1 MSAIVTGILNALIG
15 LILQILASALE
26 FFADTFLQTVKFDF
40 ETFGK
45 YLPLFAHILS
55 FFKVFAAG
63 WLSFVGFLFILKCFG
78 MAAGLRIERSR
89 IWQFV
94 VRYLF
99 FGVLA
104 INSWGIMSFFYNSLV
119 VVIQDVINIDATG
132 DMKLSAFLTDL
143 GVRAAE
149 GLIVSVSGAGGAML
163 GIVKVLVML
172 IVTVML
178 VVNFFKLMSLFFIRY
193 IRLVCLVALAP
204 IAFGMAILEETKDIF
219 HTYIRTFFADIFVFV
234 MTAFFIQG
242 FISVMSSVGSSH
254 GFETGVEFADIAYA
268 DLIWAFFA
276 LAYSTFAV
284 QFDQFI
290 ASLGVNV
297 SRGGNAS
304 AGGLLGAIGASAM
317 MLRQAVGRGASGVGG
332 IGTPLGKTFAKN
344 WNDMK
349 NAVVGGARAG
359 FAGGATKGEA
369 FAMGAMG
376 AARGFASTTN
386 VAKAAAMTKDGSSFA
401 EALNQKFDKRF
412 AEMQDAA
419 QKGMPQ
425 KEYDQ
430 TKKRAEQNG
439 FDIDQQRARDAI
451 LHDMKAGNMTPA
463 MAQSKLA
470 EKGLLREDEEGAMT
484 ASMGQYTH
492 QNHSGK
498 PDNMAE
504 EYKARHMDNEG
515 HASANMHDNNHDS
528 HTSANNHDAYAN
540 TAQMFHTPEGTT
552 SQNGEMMRTKDGMTV
567 MAENKNFPD
576 GTKISSDGSFKFAN
590 DATMSPKRKDANGNA
605 LPSGAM
611 QHSDGIYTIGNRI
624 IGANGVSKQV
634 TQPTKLP
641 DGTIVRPNGD
651 REINGGAVAGGTTID
666 KNGVVTHGNGA
677 VTKTGV
683 TKHDTGAVSQGAV
696 TRHKSGEQTFSDG
709 AVLSKDGH
717 MVHKHGEITTPD
729 GTTITPQGDKIFKDG
744 SVLHSNGDTTS
755 HGITRH
761 KDGSTTYGNRVEHG
775 NGSVIYQ
782 DGHVAYADGTM
793 VDGKGNISFDNG
805 SSYKPIQD
813 MPNGK
818 YMHPQTGDIAYADGS
833 VSHASGAVS
842 NADDYTGRVNHADG
856 DNGKEGTFSL
866 GGTVYWA
873 NGTTANA
880 DKSVEF
886 DTLNSG
892 VVVRG
897 NTVFHQSGAKT
908 INIDD
913 TTKVI
918 REDGHTTFGT
928 QEQDTQP
935 NTSRRKFRGFGAR
948 GGKQR

>member
-26 FFADTFLQTVKFDF
+26 FFADTFLQTVEFDF
-40 ETFGK
+40 ATFGQ
-45 YLPLFAHILS
+45 YLPLFAYILS

-63 WLSFVGFLFILKCFG
+63 WLSFIGFLFILKSFG
-78 MAAGLRIERSR
+78 MAAGLKIERSR

-119 VVIQDVINIDATG
+119 VVIKDVITIDASG

-149 GLIVSVSGAGGAML
+149 GLFVSVSGAGGAML
-163 GIVKVLVML
+163 GIVKVLVIL

-178 VVNFFKLMSLFFIRY
+178 VVNFFKLISLFFVRY

-204 IAFGMAILEETKDIF
+204 VTFGMAILEETKDIF
-219 HTYIRTFFADIFVFV
+219 NTYIRTFFADIFVFI

-242 FISVMSSVGSSH
+242 YISVMSSVGVSH
-254 GFETGVEFADIAYA
+254 GFETGIEFTDIAYA
-268 DLIWAFFA
+268 DLLWAFFA

-297 SRGGNAS
+297 SRGGS
-304 AGGLLGAIGASAM
+304 ANGGLLGVIGASAM
-317 MLRQAVGRGASGVGG
+317 MLRQAVGHGSSGVGG

-349 NAVVGGARAG
+349 SAVVGGARAG

-376 AARGFASTTN
+376 AAKGFASTTN

-425 KEYDQ
+425 NEYDQ
-430 TKKRAEQNG
+430 TKKCAEKNG

-451 LHDMKAGNMTPA
+451 LNDMKAGNITPA

-470 EKGLLREDEEGAMT
+470 AKGLLREDEQSTMT
-484 ASMGQYTH
+484 ADMGQYAH
-492 QNHSGK
+492 QNQVAK

-504 EYKARHMDNEG
+504 EYKATHMD
-515 HASANMHDNNHDS
+515 HDDENLNA
-528 HTSANNHDAYAN
+528 TR
-540 TAQMFHTPEGTT
+540 TAEMFHMPNGTT
-552 SQNGEMMRTKDGMTV
+552 DQNGEMLRTNDGMTA
-567 MAENKNFPD
+567 MAGHKNFPD
-576 GTKISSDGSFKFAN
+576 GTKISSDGSVKFAN
-590 DATMSPKRKDANGNA
+590 NATMSPNMKDANGND
-605 LPSGAM
+605 LQNGTM
-611 QHSDGIYTIGNRI
+611 QHADGIYTVGNRI

-641 DGTIVRPNGD
+641 DGTVVRPNGD
-651 REINGGAVAGGTTID
+651 REINGGAAAGGTTID
-666 KNGVVTHGNGA
+666 KNGIVTHGNGA
-677 VTKTGV
+677 VTKSGV
-683 TKHDTGAVSQGAV
+683 IKHDTGAVSQGTV
-696 TRHKSGEQTFSDG
+696 TKHKNGEQTFSDG
-709 AVLSKDGH
+709 AVLSQDGH
-717 MVHKHGEITTPD
+717 MVHKYGEVTTPD

-755 HGITRH
+755 NGVTKH
-761 KDGSTTYGNRVEHG
+761 KDGSTTYGNRVEHS
-775 NGSVIYQ
+775 NGSITYN
-782 DGHVAYADGTM
+782 DGHVAYTDGTM

-805 SSYKPIQD
+805 NSYNPIQD

-818 YMHPQTGDIAYADGS
+818 YVHPTTGDIAYANGS
-833 VSHASGAVS
+833 VSHTSGAVS
-842 NADDYTGRVNHADG
+842 NADGYTGRVNHADG
-856 DNGKEGTFSL
+856 GNGQDGTFSL

-873 NGTTANA
+873 NGTAVNT
-880 DKSVEF
+880 DRSIEF
-886 DTLNSG
+886 DADNSG

-897 NTVFHQSGAKT
+897 NTVFHQSGT
-908 INIDD
+908 RTVTMNN

-928 QEQDTQP
+928 QQQDIQP
-935 NTSRRKFRGFGAR
+935 HTNRPKFRGFGVR
-948 GGKQR
+948 GGKR

>member
-15 LILQILASALE
+15 LILQILAAALE
-26 FFADTFLQTVKFDF
+26 FFADTFLQTVDFDF
-40 ETFGK
+40 ATFGQ

-78 MAAGLRIERSR
+78 MAAGLNIERSR

-119 VVIQDVINIDATG
+119 VVIKDVITIDASS

-149 GLIVSVSGAGGAML
+149 GLFVSASGAGGAML

-172 IVTVML
+172 VVTVML
-178 VVNFFKLMSLFFIRY
+178 VVNFFKLISLFFIRY

-204 IAFGMAILEETKDIF
+204 VAFGMAILEETKDIF
-219 HTYIRTFFADIFVFV
+219 NTYIRTFFADIFVFI

-242 FISVMSSVGSSH
+242 YISVMSSVGSSH
-254 GFETGVEFADIAYA
+254 GFETGVEFTDIAYA
-268 DLIWAFFA
+268 DLLWAFFA

-297 SRGGNAS
+297 SRGGS
-304 AGGLLGAIGASAM
+304 ANGGLLGVLGASAM
-317 MLRQAVGRGASGVGG
+317 MLRQAVGSASSGTGR
-332 IGTPLGKTFAKN
+332 IGTPLGQTFAKN

-349 NAVVGGARAG
+349 SAVVGGARSG
-359 FAGGATKGEA
+359 FASGETKGEA

-376 AARGFASTTN
+376 AAKGFASTTN
-386 VAKAAAMTKDGSSFA
+386 VAKAAEMTKDGSSFA

-412 AEMQDAA
+412 GEMQDAA
-419 QKGMPQ
+419 QKGMSQ
-425 KEYDQ
+425 NEYDQ

-439 FDIDQQRARDAI
+439 FDIDQQQMRDAI
-451 LHDMKAGNMTPA
+451 INDMRVGNITPA
-463 MAQSKLA
+463 MAQSRLA
-470 EKGLLREDEEGAMT
+470 ANGLLREDEQGAMT
-484 ASMGQYTH
+484 ADMGQYEQ
-492 QNHSGK
+492 QNQATK

-504 EYKARHMDNEG
+504 EYKAQYMAEDGNTVGIFHMPNGITRED
-515 HASANMHDNNHDS
+515 
-528 HTSANNHDAYAN
+528 
-540 TAQMFHTPEGTT
+540 
-552 SQNGEMMRTKDGMTV
+552 GEMLRTNDGMTLRNGV
-567 MAENKNFPD
+567 KNFPD
-576 GTKISSDGSFKFAN
+576 GTNISSDGSVKFAN
-590 DATMSPKRKDANGNA
+590 NATMSPDLKDANGNA
-605 LPSGAM
+605 LPKGAI
-611 QHSDGIYTIGNRI
+611 QHGDGIYTVGNRI
-624 IGANGVSKQV
+624 IGANGISKQV

-651 REINGGAVAGGTTID
+651 REINGGAAAGGTTID
-666 KNGVVTHGNGA
+666 RNGIVTHGNGA
-677 VTKTGV
+677 VTKGTV
-683 TKHDTGAVSQGAV
+683 TKHKD
-696 TRHKSGEQTFSDG
+696 GEQSFSDG
-709 AVLSKDGH
+709 SVLLNDGNMAH
-717 MVHKHGEITTPD
+717 INGEVTTSD
-729 GTTITPQGDKIFKDG
+729 GVTITPQGDKIFKDG

-755 HGITRH
+755 NGITKH
-761 KDGSTTYGNRVEHG
+761 KDGSTTYANRVEHG
-775 NGSVIYQ
+775 NGSITYN

-793 VDGKGNISFDNG
+793 LDGKGNISFDNG
-805 SSYKPIQD
+805 NSYQAIQN
-813 MPNGK
+813 MSNGK
-818 YMHPQTGDIAYADGS
+818 YVHPTTGDIAYADGS
-833 VSHASGAVS
+833 VAHTSGVIS
-842 NADDYTGRVNHADG
+842 NADGYTGRVSHADG
-856 DNGKEGTFSL
+856 GNGQEGTFSL

-873 NGTTANA
+873 NGTAANA

-886 DTLNSG
+886 DEHNSG

-897 NTVFHQSGAKT
+897 NTVFHQSGTRTVTA
-908 INIDD
+908 NN

-918 REDGHTTFGT
+918 RSDGHTTLGNQETGT
-928 QEQDTQP
+928 QSHT
-935 NTSRRKFRGFGAR
+935 NRFRFHGFGKR
-948 GGKQR
+948 ERNR